1 MVNLPVLV
9 LNQNYEPLNVCKVR
23 RAVLL
28 LIRGKAEV
36 IENGRGDIH
45 SVTSVFDV
53 PSVIRLVHFVRRPR
67 RQRKLTKHQVFQRD
81 RYICQYCGQ
90 ESRDLTLDHVMP
102 KRRGGEHHWE
112 NVVSACIPCNR
123 KKAGR
128 TPDEARMPLLSQPKI
143 PGNDGFYVPRHYL
156 SMNTEWRKYLPQ

>member
-9 LNQNYEPLNVCKVR
+9 LNQNYEPLNICKVR

-45 SVTSVFDV
+45 SVTNVFDV

-102 KRRGGEHHWE
+102 KRRGGEHRWE

>member
-36 IENGRGDIH
+36 IENGRGNIH

-102 KRRGGEHHWE
+102 KRRGGEHRWE

-143 PGNDGFYVPRHYL
+143 PGNGGFYVPRHYL